1 MKKAFVFIVAL
12 GIQTIS
18 FAQNNPK
25 AAALLNKV
33 STTLEKQ
40 KNISLEFDHT
50 LENKM
55 VNIKQTSK
63 GSAII
68 EGDNYLVN
76 YLDNTILF
84 DTKKTYIISPENEE
98 INITAKEDSDDE
110 SMTPSK
116 MLSFYKKGY
125 TFKLSKKEGAIQYI
139 KLLPT
144 QESEEVS
151 HIILGVN
158 TKTNQIQSLMEVG
171 KNGTNTSFTITSYK
185 TNLDLAANTFVFNRK
200 KYLDLDYFINE

>member
-1 MKKAFVFIVAL
+1 MKKIFIVAFAL
-12 GIQTIS
+12 GLQTIS
-18 FAQNNPK
+18 FGQNNPK
-25 AAALLNKV
+25 AEALLNKV
-33 STTLEKQ
+33 SATLEQQ
-40 KNISLEFDHT
+40 KNISLEFSHT
-50 LENKM
+50 LENKA

-68 EGDNYLVN
+68 EGDKYLVN
-76 YLDNTILF
+76 YLDNIILF
-84 DTKKTYIISPENEE
+84 DTKNTYVISPENEE
-98 INITAKEDSDDE
+98 INITSTEDADDE

-125 TFKLSKKEGAIQYI
+125 SYQLNKKEGAIQYI
-139 KLLPT
+139 KLIPT

-151 HIILGVN
+151 HIVLGVH
-158 TKTNQIQSLMEVG
+158 TLKKQITSLTEVG

-185 TNLDLAANTFVFNRK
+185 TNQNLTANTFVFNRK